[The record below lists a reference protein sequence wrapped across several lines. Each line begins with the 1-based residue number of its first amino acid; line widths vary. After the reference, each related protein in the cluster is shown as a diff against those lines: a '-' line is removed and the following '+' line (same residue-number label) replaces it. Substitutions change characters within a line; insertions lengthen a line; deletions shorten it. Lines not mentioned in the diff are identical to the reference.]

1 MSMVE
6 EAKGEDPRYMTSLAR
21 GLGVLQ
27 AFEGR
32 QSVTVTQAAKAADL
46 SRSSAARCLYT
57 LERLGFVA
65 SEGPTYRLRAAL
77 LPLVRAYTFSD
88 PLAMAAQPVVSAIRE
103 RLGESSSLGVSE
115 PSDLNSVIYV
125 CRSETSHIISTPLL
139 IGSKLPSY
147 CTSMGR
153 VLLAALPDEQLHE
166 LLLKTD
172 LRQRTLATQTKPETL
187 LAEIQKV
194 REQRY
199 ALVNEELESG
209 LMSIS
214 VPVNGPNGR
223 VVAALNVAA
232 PVARRNVEW
241 LTNVARLELQAAAI
255 HLARML

>member
-1 MSMVE
+1 MASP
-6 EAKGEDPRYMTSLAR
+6 ASATGEDPRYMTSLAR

-32 QSVTVTQAAKAADL
+32 HSVTVTQAAKAADL

-65 SEGPTYRLRAAL
+65 SEGSTYRLRAAL

-103 RLGESSSLGVSE
+103 RLGESSSLGVTE

-153 VLLAALPDEQLHE
+153 VLLGALPDEQLRE
-166 LLLKTD
+166 LLQTAEM
-172 LRQRTLATQTKPETL
+172 RQRTLATQIEPEAL
-187 LAEIQKV
+187 FAEIQRV
-194 REQRY
+194 REQGY
-199 ALVNEELESG
+199 ALVNEELEAG
-209 LMSIS
+209 LISIS
-214 VPVNGPNGR
+214 VPVQGPKGK

-232 PVARRNVEW
+232 PVARRNVDW
-241 LTNVARLELQAAAI
+241 LLDVARPELQAAAI
-255 HLARML
+255 HLARIL